1 MLTEVFL
8 EFVGAMI
15 PVALFLTI
23 VFVFRHELNIKK
35 DDIF

>member
-15 PVALFLTI
+15 PVALLILI
-23 VFVFRHELNIKK
+23 VFMFRDELNIKK
-35 DDIF
+35 DDVF

>member
-15 PVALFLTI
+15 PVALILVI
-23 VFVFRHELNIKK
+23 AVVFRKELKITK
-35 DDIF
+35 DDIL